1 MSDYGYGVVTSA
13 VIDAVAGL
21 QKQMPRTLIVDARD
35 LSRHQRVSAT
45 AVKPNYGE
53 ACRLLGERER
63 SEPRSRAAQMASQ
76 GPRLLELTGARIAA
90 VTLDTE
96 GAFIF
101 ERGRPPYRTYARP
114 QNHSRCAGAGDTF
127 VSALALALAA
137 GAGTPAASELA
148 SAAAAVVVAKDGTSA
163 CSADELRASLL
174 VGVKRVDGAEKLAAR
189 IAFERARGRRIVFT
203 NGCFDILHRGH
214 VTYLNR
220 AKALGDILVVGV
232 NSDASVRR
240 LKGESR
246 PINLLDDRIGV
257 LEALSCV
264 DLVVPFSAER
274 RSTSSAASSPTSTPR
289 AADYTIDRLPEAEV
303 VEQFGGVVQILPLVD
318 DRSTSRIIERVLDIQ
333 PAASPADG
341 RRRPT
346 RKVGDARPRPPMTV
360 DRGWETAERILAV
373 RLDAMGD
380 VVMTTPALRAIRAAR
395 PNAHLALLT
404 SPAGAAVA
412 SLVDEVDEVI
422 EYEAPWLKPVPSDGV
437 DAARDLAFIE
447 DLPPVASMPPWCSR
461 STRRAPCPRRWPVI
475 SRGSRC
481 GSPTAARTRTTCSP
495 TGSPTPSPTRRSVT
509 RSSASSTS
517 WHRSA
522 IGPTWSTSRSVSR
535 PTTLAACGRGHARLV
550 SATAGHGW
558 WPIPARARHRGAI
571 RPPGTRGHCGA
582 SPARTDGASC

>member
-1 MSDYGYGVVTSA
+1 MSTVSADLLAGFGDLRVLVIGEAMLDSYLHGAAERLSREAPVPIVSLERRDDAAGGAANTAVNVGRLGATVRLLSVVGEDAEAERLRAALRDNGVDDGDLLSRPGQATLAKHRVIAADQILVRFDSGSTDPVDVETEAELIGRVRDAWPDFDAVVVSDYGYGVVTAA
-13 VIDAVAGL
+13 VIDAVADL

-35 LSRHQRVSAT
+35 LSRHQRVAAT

-246 PINLLDDRIGV
+246 PINLLDDRVGV

-264 DLVVPFSAER
+264 DLVVPFSTDTPIDLIR
-274 RSTSSAASSPTSTPR
+274 RIQPDVYTKGG
-289 AADYTIDRLPEAEV
+289 DYTIDRLPEAEV
-303 VEQFGGVVQILPLVD
+303 VERFGGVVQILPLVD

-333 PAASPADG
+333 PAASAADG
-341 RRRPT
+341 RPRRT
-346 RKVGDARPRPPMTV
+346 RKVAT
-360 DRGWETAERILAV
+360 
-373 RLDAMGD
+373 
-380 VVMTTPALRAIRAAR
+380 
-395 PNAHLALLT
+395 
-404 SPAGAAVA
+404 
-412 SLVDEVDEVI
+412 LV
-422 EYEAPWLKPVPSDGV
+422 PG
-437 DAARDLAFIE
+437 
-447 DLPPVASMPPWCSR
+447 
-461 STRRAPCPRRWPVI
+461 RR
-475 SRGSRC
+475 
-481 GSPTAARTRTTCSP
+481 
-495 TGSPTPSPTRRSVT
+495 
-509 RSSASSTS
+509 
-517 WHRSA
+517 
-522 IGPTWSTSRSVSR
+522 
-535 PTTLAACGRGHARLV
+535 
-550 SATAGHGW
+550 
-558 WPIPARARHRGAI
+558 
-571 RPPGTRGHCGA
+571 
-582 SPARTDGASC
+582 